1 MSPLPDPKHV
11 SDLVVLALAA
21 LEVEM
26 RRVAEVGD
34 RIVERADY
42 IKRLRAD
49 GKSYS
54 EIVPTEE
61 RPLIVEMLSSNLE
74 RLSDVGS
81 KLRRAEAQ
89 ALYDEGMTMAQIAKL
104 FGVTRQ
110 RIAVLVRSPRPDDPD
125 ARAFEAT
132 DDDFEAADDD

>member
-1 MSPLPDPKHV
+1 MPLPDPKHV

-21 LEVEM
+21 LEVEI
-26 RRVAEVGD
+26 RRAAEVGE
-34 RIVERADY
+34 RITERAEY
-42 IKRLRAD
+42 IRRMRAD
-49 GKSYS
+49 GKAYR

-61 RPLIVEMLSSNLE
+61 RPLIVEMLSTNLE
-74 RLSDVGS
+74 RLAEVGS

-89 ALYDEGMTMAQIAKL
+89 ALYDEGMTMAQIANL

-125 ARAFEAT
+125 AHLSESAAG
-132 DDDFEAADDD
+132 DD